1 MKTCMVLVISYKTLR
16 KKRNKVFS
24 AFRAEDGLG

>member
-1 MKTCMVLVISYKTLR
+1 MKTCMVPVTRYKTLR
-16 KKRNKVFS
+16 KKRNKAFS